1 MSDNHR
7 CLNVRTHSFPTRRSS
22 DLGNDSRGGNG
33 SAVASF
39 LSGPATPLKDLFL
52 KLFDDGDDVRLGE
65 DGNDLMFGG
74 PGTDEL
80 FGGPGNDI
88 LGTLS
93 IISGDSP
100 QGDSGSDLLLVPWA
114 GSVDGGSSLTIP
126 DTEID
131 ICVFPQP
138 FLPWIPPLALNNCR
152 SEENTSEHQSL
163 L

>member
-1 MSDNHR
+1 M
-7 CLNVRTHSFPTRRSS
+7 
-22 DLGNDSRGGNG
+22 
-33 SAVASF
+33 F

-52 KLFDDGDDVRLGE
+52 KLFDDGDDVLLGE

-93 IISGDSP
+93 IISGDSL
-100 QGDSGSDLLLVPWA
+100 QGDSGSDLLLGPWA

-126 DTEID
+126 DTEIE
-131 ICVFPQP
+131 ICVFPPP
-138 FLPWIPPLALNNCR
+138 FLPWIPPLALNN
-152 SEENTSEHQSL
+152 SSEHRRVGNGCRRTY
-163 L
+163 